1 MRQEKIAI
9 LQEIVDRLKDS
20 DSTIVLSYGGLTVA
34 EMQELRKAILPLEGR
49 CLVAKNTLVKKAA
62 EELGWADITSML
74 TGTTAVVTAKGD
86 ASELAK
92 IVCEFVKKH
101 AKAKVKGGELD
112 KAALSAAE
120 VDALSKLP
128 SKDQL
133 RAQLLATLMAPA
145 TNLVRVFVAPLTGV
159 LYVLKA
165 KAEKDG
171 GGADGAAE

>member
-9 LQEIVDRLKDS
+9 LNEIVERLKAA

-34 EMQELRKAILPLEGR
+34 EMQELRKAVKPLEGR
-49 CLVAKNTLVKKAA
+49 CLVAKNTLVRKAA
-62 EELGWADITSML
+62 AELGWADITSML
-74 TGTTAVVTAKGD
+74 TGSTAVVTAKGD

-92 IVCEFVKKH
+92 VVCEFVKKH
-101 AKAKVKGGELD
+101 AKAQVKGGALD
-112 KAALSAAE
+112 KAALGAAE
-120 VDALSKLP
+120 VEALSKLP
-128 SKDQL
+128 GKDQL

-159 LYVLKA
+159 LYALKA

-171 GGADGAAE
+171 GAAEGAAE

>member
-9 LQEIVDRLKDS
+9 LQEITERLKNS
-20 DSTIVLSYGGLTVA
+20 DSAIVLSYGGLTVA
-34 EMQELRKAILPLEGR
+34 ELHELRKAVLPLEGR
-49 CLVAKNTLVKKAA
+49 CLVAKNTLIGKAA
-62 EELGWADITSML
+62 KELGWADITSML
-74 TGTTAVVTAKGD
+74 TGPTAVVTAKGD

-92 IVCEFVKKH
+92 VVCKFVKDH
-101 AKAKVKGGELD
+101 AKAAVKGGELD
-112 KAALSAAE
+112 KAALNAADVE
-120 VDALSKLP
+120 ALSKLP

-165 KAEKDG
+165 KSEKDG
-171 GGADGAAE
+171 GASEAAAQ